1 MTVSVTGHIVSDSL
15 YTILMTPKDW
25 ELAKALPKDPPGRL
39 EAVGIALYGSA
50 WRSRL
55 AAGLN
60 ISRNTLHEWLG
71 GSWTKARRD
80 IDGDLV
86 DLLDRERD
94 AAAERGVEITAI
106 RRQLIGGRRP

>member
-1 MTVSVTGHIVSDSL
+1 MATT
-15 YTILMTPKDW
+15 
-25 ELAKALPKDPPGRL
+25 LPKDPPGRL

-55 AAGLN
+55 AAGVR

-71 GSWTKARRD
+71 GSWKKARRD

-86 DLLDRERD
+86 ELLDRERD
-94 AAAERGVEITAI
+94 ACAERGIEITAI
-106 RRQLIGGRRP
+106 RRQLVGGRRP